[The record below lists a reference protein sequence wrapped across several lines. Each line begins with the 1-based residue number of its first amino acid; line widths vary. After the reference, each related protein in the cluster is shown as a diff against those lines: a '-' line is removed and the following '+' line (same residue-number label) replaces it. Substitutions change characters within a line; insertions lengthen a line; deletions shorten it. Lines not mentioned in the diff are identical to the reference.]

1 MDIKPLIKP
10 DFIILEEDATV
21 SELIGKL
28 KQYEKHSAI
37 VFRNN
42 KYLGLVEKKRLLR
55 SRLDAAEAKLG
66 KYIQR
71 APTLNE
77 NADVIETAYQL
88 FQSNLDF
95 APVEKNKAIV
105 GVVEGV
111 DVALAALQSPAV
123 PEIQK
128 ALVSDIK
135 LVKPS
140 KVSKDEP
147 VARALEVMHDEHI
160 DHVPIYDQG
169 KLLGILSYK
178 DLLRRYLGWT
188 PYRDYSTR
196 FNKMAGTKMA
206 QPDMSSLA
214 GLPVSNFCT
223 KDNLLTTRP
232 GALLR
237 EALAVMQ
244 KNNVHDLIVLQGDI
258 LVGLLTVKN
267 VLRRIGSLKIPQN
280 FNIQFIGLNQ
290 LHLEPAQ
297 KQNLQKICSNEA
309 FKLQRKI
316 KNEFVLVVHLKE
328 YEQGGVGKKEK
339 GPGAGSTGR
348 KKAEREE
355 GREAGAKQH
364 KYSVHIRVEYPG
376 QILTVSQDDWDMETA
391 LHKTFENA
399 RNALEKKFKSY
410 AVRGIRKKGW

>member
-10 DFIILEEDATV
+10 LIKPDFLILQDDATV
-21 SELIGKL
+21 SQLIGKL

-37 VFRNN
+37 VFRNH

-55 SRLDAAEAKLG
+55 TRLDAAEAKLG
-66 KYIQR
+66 KYVQK

-77 NADVIETAYQL
+77 DAEVIETAYQL

-95 APVEKNKAIV
+95 APVEKNKAII

-111 DVALAALQSPAV
+111 DVALAALQL

-128 ALVSDIK
+128 LLVSDIK

-140 KVSKDEP
+140 KVAKDDP
-147 VARALEVMHDEHI
+147 ISRAIEVMHDEHI
-160 DHVPIYDQG
+160 DHVPVYDLG
-169 KLLGILSYK
+169 KLFGILSYK

-196 FNKMAGTKMA
+196 FNKMAGNKVVEAEM
-206 QPDMSSLA
+206 PSLA
-214 GLPVSNFCT
+214 ALPVGTFCT
-223 KDNLLTTRP
+223 KDNLLITRP
-232 GALLR
+232 GAFLR
-237 EALAVMQ
+237 DALAVMK
-244 KNNVHDLIVLQGDI
+244 KNNVHDLIVQQGDI
-258 LVGLLTVKN
+258 LVGLLSVKN

-290 LHLEPAQ
+290 LHLEPQQ
-297 KQNLQKICSNEA
+297 KDNVQKICSHEA

-328 YEQGGVGKKEK
+328 YESGGTGKKEPGRDK
-339 GPGAGSTGR
+339 GKRS
-348 KKAEREE
+348 KAERLEE
-355 GREAGAKQH
+355 RGKQH
-364 KYSVHIRVEYPG
+364 KYSVHIRMEFPG
-376 QILTVSQDDWDMETA
+376 QILTVSQDDWEIEAA
-391 LHKTFENA
+391 LHKTFDNA
-399 RNALEKKFKSY
+399 QNALEKKFKSY
-410 AVRGIRKKGW
+410 AVRGARKKGW

>member
-10 DFIILEEDATV
+10 DFIILQDEATV

-37 VFRNN
+37 VFHNN

-55 SRLDAAEAKLG
+55 TRLDAAEAKLS
-66 KYIQR
+66 KYVQK

-77 NADVIETAYQL
+77 NAEVIETAYQL

-111 DVALAALQSPAV
+111 DVAIAALQL
-123 PEIQK
+123 PEVRK
-128 ALVSDIK
+128 LLVSDIK

-140 KVSKDEP
+140 KVAKDDP
-147 VARALEVMHDEHI
+147 ISRAMEVMHDEHV
-160 DHVPIYDQG
+160 DHVPVYDLG
-169 KLLGILSYK
+169 KLFGILSYK

-188 PYRDYSTR
+188 PYRDFSVR
-196 FNKMAGTKMA
+196 FNKVAGNKVVESEM
-206 QPDMSSLA
+206 PSLA
-214 GLPVSNFCT
+214 ALPVSTFCT
-223 KDNLLTTRP
+223 KDNLLITRP
-232 GALLR
+232 GASLQD
-237 EALAVMQ
+237 ALTVMK
-244 KNNVHDLIVLQGDI
+244 KNNVHDLIVQQAVQQGAQQDDT
-258 LVGLLTVKN
+258 LLGLLTVKN
-267 VLRRIGSLKIPQN
+267 ILRRIGSLKIPQN

-290 LHLEPAQ
+290 LHLGPSQ
-297 KQNLQKICSNEA
+297 KKNVQKICSHEA
-309 FKLQRKI
+309 FKLQRKV

-328 YEQGGVGKKEK
+328 YEQGGREE
-339 GPGAGSTGR
+339 GR
-348 KKAEREE
+348 KRKGEKQQLSEREE
-355 GREAGAKQH
+355 GRKQH

-376 QILTVSQDDWDMETA
+376 QILTVSQDDWDIETA

-399 RNALEKKFKSY
+399 KNALEKKFKSY
-410 AVRGIRKKGW
+410 ALRGARKKGW

>member
-1 MDIKPLIKP
+1 MNIKPLIKS
-10 DFIILEEDATV
+10 DFILLQEDSTV

-66 KYIQR
+66 KYVQK

-77 NADVIETAYQL
+77 NADVIETAYLL

-95 APVEKNKAIV
+95 APVERNKAIV
-105 GVVEGV
+105 GVVEAV
-111 DVALAALQSPAV
+111 DVALAAVQLPALPELQ
-123 PEIQK
+123 K
-128 ALVSDIK
+128 LLVSDIK

-140 KVSKDEP
+140 KVVKDDP
-147 VARALEVMHDEHI
+147 IARAMEVMHDEHI
-160 DHVPIYDQG
+160 DHVPVYDLG
-169 KLLGILSYK
+169 KLFGILSYK

-206 QPDMSSLA
+206 EPNMPSLA
-214 GLPVSNFCT
+214 ALPVSTFCT
-223 KDNLLTTRP
+223 KDNLLITRP
-232 GALLR
+232 GALLQD
-237 EALAVMQ
+237 AVAVMK
-244 KNNVHDLIVLQGDI
+244 KNNVHDLIVQQGDN
-258 LVGLLTVKN
+258 LLGLLTMKN

-297 KQNLQKICSNEA
+297 KHNLQKICSNEA

-316 KNEFVLVVHLKE
+316 KNEFMLVVHLKE

-339 GPGAGSTGR
+339 AGQGR
-348 KKAEREE
+348 RRKAEREE

-364 KYSVHIRVEYPG
+364 KYSVHIRLEYPG
-376 QILTVSQDDWDMETA
+376 QILTVSQDDWDIETA